1 MIRNLSKDVFY
12 DRESYEKKMVELHI
26 GLIHHP
32 VYNRNKH
39 IVSTT
44 ITHFDV
50 HDIARICRSYGV
62 KKYHLIHPSE
72 EQLMF
77 VERLK
82 NHWSVGSGKEFN
94 PLRAEA
100 MKIIS
105 TAESLEKLKA
115 QEGIDQ
121 TFATSAKNHETY
133 PQLSFMDFRTKFHGD
148 EWAEKKIL
156 IVFGTGSGLVNTVYE
171 QCDGLIEP
179 IEGFPGSD
187 FRHLSVRSAVAIVL
201 DRIRRT

>member
-1 MIRNLSKDVFY
+1 
-12 DRESYEKKMVELHI
+12 MVELHV
-26 GLIHHP
+26 GLVHYPI
-32 VYNRNKH
+32 YNRNKN
-39 IVSTT
+39 VVATT

-62 KKYHLIHPSE
+62 TKYHLIHPAE

-77 VERLK
+77 VQRLK
-82 NHWSVGSGKEFN
+82 EHWSIGSGKEFN

-100 MKIIS
+100 MKIIT
-105 TAESLEKLKA
+105 TAESIEALKKS
-115 QEGIDQ
+115 ENLDLVY
-121 TFATSAKNHETY
+121 ATSAKNHESY
-133 PQLSFMDFRTKFHGD
+133 PQISFEGFREAFHGQK
-148 EWAEKKIL
+148 WAGKKVLIL
-156 IVFGTGSGLVNTVYE
+156 FGTGSGLVSSVYD

-179 IEGFPGSD
+179 IIGFPGSD